1 MFSLASPAQR
11 GSVAVEATRPRQKS
25 TARHIRARP
34 IKYNPSDRR
43 HKPAV
48 YKELPPPP
56 PEVVVVSSQ

>member
-1 MFSLASPAQR
+1 MMDLLALLSALLAVAQ
-11 GSVAVEATRPRQKS
+11 
-25 TARHIRARP
+25 
-34 IKYNPSDRR
+34 YNPSDRR